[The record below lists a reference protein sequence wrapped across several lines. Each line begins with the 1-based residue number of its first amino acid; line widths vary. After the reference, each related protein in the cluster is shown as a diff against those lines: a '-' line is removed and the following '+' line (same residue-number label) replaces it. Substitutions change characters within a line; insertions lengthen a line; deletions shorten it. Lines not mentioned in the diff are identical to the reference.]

1 MKSIVRISRLLILIG
16 LVLTACHRE
25 PATQSRTAPGSDRAA
40 PAARSADEAPA
51 QSAQLTCAPPRRVC
65 TGCTGAPICAIRCP
79 ECPPPAAPAADDG
92 PAKTAALTCTLPQRA
107 CVSCSGEP
115 YCANRCFE
123 CAPPAAPPT
132 GDAPATL
139 ALGPAGETCG
149 DGLHAVL

>member
-79 ECPPPAAPAADDG
+79 ECPPPAASA
-92 PAKTAALTCTLPQRA
+92 
-107 CVSCSGEP
+107 
-115 YCANRCFE
+115 
-123 CAPPAAPPT
+123 T

-139 ALGPAGETCG
+139 ALGPVGETCG
-149 DGLHAVL
+149 DDLQARRAVL